1 MAEAIGLQGG
11 MSNKLHVSYVCKFG
25 ETEEY
30 WLRSHGNGRWR
41 GPF

>member
-1 MAEAIGLQGG
+1 VGI
-11 MSNKLHVSYVCKFG
+11 SNYVSDKNALNDKLKSRRDEKK
-25 ETEEY
+25 Y